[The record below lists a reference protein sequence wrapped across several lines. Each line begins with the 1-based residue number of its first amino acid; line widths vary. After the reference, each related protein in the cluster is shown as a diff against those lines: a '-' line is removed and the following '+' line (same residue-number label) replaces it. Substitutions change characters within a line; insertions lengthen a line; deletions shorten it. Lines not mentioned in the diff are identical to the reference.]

1 MATFTVVYDASV
13 LYPAPLRDLLIRLGR
28 TGLFRARWTNAIL
41 DEVFRSI
48 LKDRPDLE
56 PENLAR
62 TRQLMCDA
70 VRDCLVTGFE
80 PLIQALELPDADD
93 RHVLAAAV
101 RCGAQVIV
109 TRNVKDFPK
118 KALAPLAIEAQV
130 PDEFVLNL
138 IDLSPEVV
146 LETITAQAAGLKK
159 RVTTVEELLGTLA
172 KNGLERSA
180 AELRERRGTAE
191 GPGRS

>member
-1 MATFTVVYDASV
+1 MATFTVVYDANV
-13 LYPAPLRDLLIRLGR
+13 LYPAPLRDLLIRLGQ
-28 TGLFRARWTNAIL
+28 TDLFRARWTDAIL

-48 LKDRPDLE
+48 LEDRPDLE

-70 VRDCLVTGFE
+70 VRDCLVTGYE
-80 PLIQALELPDADD
+80 PLIQALELPDGDD

-109 TRNVKDFPK
+109 TNNVRDFPES
-118 KALAPLAIEAQV
+118 ALTPLAIEARI

-138 IDLSPEVV
+138 LDLCPEVV
-146 LETITAQAAGLKK
+146 LETIAKQAAGLK
-159 RVTTVEELLGTLA
+159 RRQTTVDELLGTLER
-172 KNGLERSA
+172 NGLEKSVAEIR
-180 AELRERRGTAE
+180 ELRRTDE
-191 GPGRS
+191 GSGR

>member
-1 MATFTVVYDASV
+1 VATFTVVYDANV
-13 LYPAPLRDLLIRLGR
+13 LYPAPLRDLLIRLGQ
-28 TGLFRARWTNAIL
+28 TGLFRARWTDAIL

-48 LKDRPDLE
+48 LKVRTDLK

-62 TRQLMCDA
+62 TRQMMCEA
-70 VRDCLVTGFE
+70 VRDCLITGYE

-109 TRNVKDFPK
+109 TSNVKDFPE
-118 KALAPLAIEAQV
+118 KALTPLAIEAQV

-138 IDLSPEVV
+138 LDLSPEVV
-146 LETITAQAAGLKK
+146 LETIGKQAAGLKK
-159 RVTTVEELLGTLA
+159 PQTTVDELLGTLE
-172 KNGLERSA
+172 KNGLKKSVAEIR
-180 AELRERRGTAE
+180 ELRRADE
-191 GPGRS
+191 GSGR

>member
-1 MATFTVVYDASV
+1 MATFTVVHDASV

-80 PLIQALELPDADD
+80 PLIQALALPDADD

-109 TRNVKDFPK
+109 TRNVKDCPERHS
-118 KALAPLAIEAQV
+118 L
-130 PDEFVLNL
+130 
-138 IDLSPEVV
+138 LS
-146 LETITAQAAGLKK
+146 
-159 RVTTVEELLGTLA
+159 
-172 KNGLERSA
+172 RS
-180 AELRERRGTAE
+180 RHRCRT
-191 GPGRS
+191 SSS